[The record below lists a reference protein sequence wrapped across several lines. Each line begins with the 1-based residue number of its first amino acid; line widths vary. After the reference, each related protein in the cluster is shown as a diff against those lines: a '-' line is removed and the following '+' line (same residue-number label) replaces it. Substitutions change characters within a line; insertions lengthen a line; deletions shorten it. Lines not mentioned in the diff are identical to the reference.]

1 MAEVPSPTEGQKP
14 AEPNVALDELKSSL
28 EDISSK
34 LESYDQ
40 KFEDLN
46 SKITTVP
53 APTLEEKGETGYVE
67 KGWTPKDWNEV
78 YARAEDIADK
88 KAQEKIDSFSN
99 EQQKAAEEKTKED
112 AAINTE
118 FDRQLG
124 ELEKSGKIPK
134 VANSAD
140 PNDPGTAARKELFQ
154 LGIQY
159 ESTNL
164 IKMSELRDKIKSVPP
179 VGVNAPVGSSSGVT
193 EAAKSINYD
202 DIHKKSFDALVR
214 EEFPK

>member
-1 MAEVPSPTEGQKP
+1 MAEEPSPTEGQK
-14 AEPNVALDELKSSL
+14 AEPNAGLEELKSSL

-46 SKITTVP
+46 SQITTIP
-53 APTLEEKGETGYVE
+53 KPSLDDKGEEGYVE

-88 KAQEKIDSFSN
+88 KAQEKIDSFSQ
-99 EQQKAAEEKTKED
+99 EQKKAQEDKAKED
-112 AAINTE
+112 ATINSE

-124 ELEKSGKIPK
+124 ELEKTGKIPK
-134 VANSAD
+134 VVNEAD
-140 PNDPGTAARKELFQ
+140 QNDPGKAARRELFS
-154 LGIQY
+154 LGLQY
-159 ESTNL
+159 KSTDL
-164 IKMSELRDKIKSVPP
+164 IAMSDLRSKLKSIPP
-179 VGVNAPVGSSSGVT
+179 VGSKAPVGSSSGVT
-193 EAAKSINYD
+193 EGAKTVDYK
-202 DIHKKSFDALVR
+202 DIHSKSFDALVR